1 MGRQP
6 SEVVDSHIPAR
17 DRSVDTIL
25 QGLLFGEQVSSARE
39 TILNEALDRPKLSVP
54 IQKMGYPN
62 EGTNQ
67 SREEPQQ
74 LLSPN
79 EQVACTYAEYQTTA
93 TSTPWASERYPRLS
107 QASPPDIDVRYPIQ
121 ETSGQP
127 QKQSMQPQNPVE
139 HACTCPTC
147 QPSPTFQ

>member
-6 SEVVDSHIPAR
+6 SEDVDNHIPAR
-17 DRSVDTIL
+17 DRSVDSIL
-25 QGLLFGEQVSSARE
+25 QGLLFGDQVSSARG
-39 TILNEALDRPKLSVP
+39 TTLNEALDRPEPSVP
-54 IQKMGYPN
+54 IQEMGYPN
-62 EGTNQ
+62 EETNQ
-67 SREEPQQ
+67 SHEEPQH

-79 EQVACTYAEYQTTA
+79 EQLACTYAEYQTTA
-93 TSTPWASERYPRLS
+93 TSTPWASERYLTPR
-107 QASPPDIDVRYPIQ
+107 QASPRDSDVGYPIQ
-121 ETSGQP
+121 ETSSQP